1 LASLLTRL
9 REEFSFIRGNL
20 LVLIVSYTIFRFSFS
35 LHIPFQSLYVRE
47 LGATPFLLGLMSSL
61 GSAIL
66 ASIRI
71 PGAHIAD
78 RYGRRKIIV
87 TFTYGAALA
96 YLLYAI
102 APDWWFILLAVVV
115 SNLSHIYQP
124 ALEAIEADSMP
135 PERRGMGY
143 AAINVLPGASAI
155 VAAPIGGLLVE
166 RLGLVPGM
174 RIAYGVV
181 FSFTVAVALVRTL
194 FLEETLEEPEGFS
207 FRELGSSFRES
218 LGSIAEAWRLMS
230 KDVVLFTAVVLIT
243 AFEAPLFN
251 VYYAL
256 YANDVVGVRGFQW
269 GLMDTAW
276 IVTTLVVGMPLGKMI
291 DSVGR
296 RRSLLVAYI
305 FSTPV
310 IVFFILSR
318 GFLQMLAVSLL
329 FAVGQATMFPAFS
342 ALRADLIPQDKRGRI
357 MGVIG
362 TLRTL
367 AMVPSAA
374 LFGLLYQ
381 VDRAAP
387 FMLGVFLEVMTVL
400 IIVFLVREPRIRET

>member
-1 LASLLTRL
+1 MSRDLA
-9 REEFSFIRGNL
+9 
-20 LVLIVSYTIFRFSFS
+20 
-35 LHIPFQSLYVRE
+35 
-47 LGATPFLLGLMSSL
+47 
-61 GSAIL
+61 
-66 ASIRI
+66 
-71 PGAHIAD
+71 
-78 RYGRRKIIV
+78 
-87 TFTYGAALA
+87 
-96 YLLYAI
+96 
-102 APDWWFILLAVVV
+102 
-115 SNLSHIYQP
+115 
-124 ALEAIEADSMP
+124 
-135 PERRGMGY
+135 
-143 AAINVLPGASAI
+143 
-155 VAAPIGGLLVE
+155 
-166 RLGLVPGM
+166 
-174 RIAYGVV
+174 
-181 FSFTVAVALVRTL
+181 
-194 FLEETLEEPEGFS
+194 
-207 FRELGSSFRES
+207 
-218 LGSIAEAWRLMS
+218 
-230 KDVVLFTAVVLIT
+230 LFTAVVLIA

-318 GFLQMLAVSLL
+318 GFLQMLAVSVL

-342 ALRADLIPQDKRGRI
+342 ALQADLIPKDKRGRI

-362 TLRTL
+362 PLRTL

-374 LFGLLYQ
+374 IFGLLYQ

-387 FMLGVFLEVMTVL
+387 FMLGVFLEIMTVL
-400 IIVFLVREPRIRET
+400 IIIFLVREPRMREK